1 MMVWRERLKKGGH
14 MKKIVVLLVVVVL
27 AMAPLVF
34 AQEESAKQQEIT
46 LLEERLK
53 SIQWE
58 NLYHQERLQQLHAAW
73 QNISARINTLKTYQV
88 DAIKGEVKEE
98 DKPSAPIPEQ
108 IEKTEENDQQDQ

>member
-1 MMVWRERLKKGGH
+1 
-14 MKKIVVLLVVVVL
+14 MKKIVVLIVVVVL
-27 AMAPLVF
+27 IIVIVPLVF
-34 AQEESAKQQEIT
+34 AQEQTAKQQEIT

-58 NLYHQERLQQLHAAW
+58 NLYHQERLQQLQAAW